1 MEGLS
6 KRKERSDM
14 ILEPFQVMVQLAVL
28 SNCPIGTKISVSDNI
43 LHIQKPTMI
52 QGVVR
57 WWNSDNKDDLYYLFH
72 AIRRYYQW
80 YKSQNHKIFNYVL
93 KNAILGINQ
102 LINTYGSCDRQS
114 ITHTLSLY
122 KNILDLENPELF
134 KNEEDESANIDSVFK
149 NIQDIYDDKSLKI
162 IYNMLHK
169 IDDGKS
175 PEIKNIYIG
184 SLEMFLIPLNIEI
197 KNWIQNKLTT

>member
-14 ILEPFQVMVQLAVL
+14 ILEPFQVMVKLAIL
-28 SNCPIGTKISVSDNI
+28 SNCPVGTKISVSDNI
-43 LHIQKPTMI
+43 LHVQKPTMI

-72 AIRRYYQW
+72 AIRRYYKW
-80 YKSQNHKIFNYVL
+80 YKSQNHKIYTYVL

-102 LINTYGSCDRQS
+102 LINTYSTCNRQS

-134 KNEEDESANIDSVFK
+134 KDEEEDSANIDNVFK
-149 NIQDIYDDKSLKI
+149 NIKNIYDDKSLKI

-169 IDDGKS
+169 IDDA
-175 PEIKNIYIG
+175 ETQDIKDIYIN
-184 SLEMFLIPLNIEI
+184 SLEIFLVPLDIEI
-197 KNWIQNKLTT
+197 KNWIQKKLTI